1 MMKLKT
7 AILALG
13 LISLL
18 PSVPRVAA
26 QTASPTAAQT
36 AAQTPPGVQL
46 SDIDLHPVYA
56 YIGRAK
62 FNAEMSGR
70 PEDDYFGYPVSRTGP
85 SKTGPGLSQHY
96 YLRAVVHNTG
106 SKKIKSVSW
115 DMIFFRDAAKTEKLG
130 CMSASLRGQVKPGQ
144 TKALKQEAYGPLQS
158 RMSAHRELKLLRVVY
173 TDGTAWE
180 SFDYLKRMRAG
191 ARPFSCGS

>member
-1 MMKLKT
+1 MKLKT

-18 PSVPRVAA
+18 PFVPRVAA
-26 QTASPTAAQT
+26 QTAVQTAAQT
-36 AAQTPPGVQL
+36 AAQTSPGVQL
-46 SDIDLHPVYA
+46 FDIDLHPVYA

-70 PEDDYFGYPVSRTGP
+70 PEDDYFGYPVSHTGP
-85 SKTGPGLSQHY
+85 SKNGPGLSQHY

-106 SKKIKSVSW
+106 SKKIKSVEW
-115 DMIFFRDAAKTEKLG
+115 EMTFFRDAARTEKLD
-130 CMSASLRGQVKPGQ
+130 CMSTSLRGQVKPGQ
-144 TKALKQEAYGPLQS
+144 TKALKQQAYGPLRS
-158 RMSAHRELKLLRVVY
+158 RTSAHREVKLLRVVY

-180 SFDYLKRMRAG
+180 SFDYLKVMREG
-191 ARPFSCGS
+191 ARRSSCGS